1 MITVEHRVI
10 SYYNYTSQTMIKVLA
25 RDIILVITKRF
36 KDITDVVRN
45 TIKSEDRKLSRKKAA
60 TNQSVLRSIRNVVY
74 ISKGM

>member
-1 MITVEHRVI
+1 
-10 SYYNYTSQTMIKVLA
+10 MIKVLA

-60 TNQSVLRSIRNVVY
+60 INQSVLRSIRNVVY